1 MQHLTIFFLT
11 LSVVIVKSALTPED
25 LMNLQMSLRRCKSSN
40 QVDPSLM
47 SQALNGQMVNN
58 HEFDC
63 FIACILQGI
72 GVTSEDGSLKADTAI
87 DKIPES
93 FQSRDVIIN
102 AIRSCSSRKGSDK
115 CQTAHILFECMHE
128 KNIPNI
134 LMG

>member
-1 MQHLTIFFLT
+1 MSI
-11 LSVVIVKSALTPED
+11 VIVKSALTPKD
-25 LMNLQMSLRRCKSSN
+25 LLNLQMSLGKCRSNN
-40 QVDPSLM
+40 QVDSSLI
-47 SQALNGQMVNN
+47 SQALRGQMVNN

-72 GVTSEDGSLKADTAI
+72 GVTSEDGSLNADTAV

-93 FQSRDVIIN
+93 LQSRDVIIN

-115 CQTAHILFECMHE
+115 CQTAHLLFECMHE
-128 KNIPNI
+128 KNVPNI